1 MNKAELIN
9 EYQRVCKVLAIP
21 SQQIILGAGGA
32 LMMLGLREQTQDL
45 DLSIPPEVFTAL
57 CAASPERAIEK
68 SATLTV
74 FAISSLT
81 DLHAQ
86 DTDWEIEQTEGVWHL
101 TAEALLAQK
110 LSLNRPKDQQDI
122 LNLQGYL
129 CLF

>member
-1 MNKAELIN
+1 MNKVELVS
-9 EYQRVCKVLAIP
+9 EYHRVCRMLAIP
-21 SQQIILGAGGA
+21 AQQVVLGAGGA

-45 DLSIPPEVFTAL
+45 DLSIPPEVFAAL

-101 TAEALLAQK
+101 TAEAVLEQK
-110 LSLNRPKDQQDI
+110 RKLNREKDQRDI
-122 LNLQGYL
+122 LNLEGYL
-129 CLF
+129 CLL